1 MATPAVLL
9 APPLVKQVLE
19 LLQQSLLVAAEV
31 RGLLR
36 VQAVVRGQ
44 ELLGGLPPGAQL
56 LASLLAD
63 LGGRTVCGPLTT
75 AREHDV
81 AAVTVAAGL
90 VERA

>member
-63 LGGRTVCGPLTT
+63 LGSRAVRGPLTT

>member
-1 MATPAVLL
+1 MAAAVALL

-19 LLQQSLLVAAEV
+19 LLLQSLLVAAEV

-36 VQAVVRGQ
+36 VQALVRGQ
-44 ELLGGLPPGAQL
+44 ELLGGLAPGAQP

-63 LGGRTVCGPLTT
+63 LGSRAVRGPLTG

-81 AAVTVAAGL
+81 AAVAIAAGL

>member
-1 MATPAVLL
+1 MAAPVALL
-9 APPLVKQVLE
+9 APPLVKQALE
-19 LLQQSLLVAAEV
+19 LLLQSLLVAAEV

-63 LGGRTVCGPLTT
+63 LGSRAVCGPLTGAT
-75 AREHDV
+75 EHDV
-81 AAVTVAAGL
+81 AAVAVAAGL